1 MVSVPPSAA
10 PRGALPVGARSPP
23 PGSVTPRLAPGCT
36 EPRPRAGGSPRA
48 EPRSSEC
55 DARLTTIDGVED
67 EERKPL
73 MRCEA
78 LEAAAAGARAA
89 CGQRLGAAAAASVR
103 PAERERGAARRG
115 AGCAAPPPPG
125 ERRLQLQQPAE
136 APRQACWWRCSPR
149 PRHHGGQDER
159 ADGGP
164 VPAWAGRPR
173 HLPGAACLWAAA
185 RSGKGTAR
193 APSARRRPCTQ
204 RRGEG
209 GLRAARGGEE
219 GASSAAA

>member
-1 MVSVPPSAA
+1 MKWNQSGTLPSPEVLPAGVWGSCKTSAVIGLRWCGLLGSLVSVPPSAA

-115 AGCAAPPPPG
+115 AGCAAPPP
-125 ERRLQLQQPAE
+125 RRKAAAAPA
-136 APRQACWWRCSPR
+136 ARRGTKAGLLVALLATPQASWR
-149 PRHHGGQDER
+149 PR
-159 ADGGP
+159 
-164 VPAWAGRPR
+164 
-173 HLPGAACLWAAA
+173 
-185 RSGKGTAR
+185 
-193 APSARRRPCTQ
+193 
-204 RRGEG
+204 
-209 GLRAARGGEE
+209 
-219 GASSAAA
+219 